1 MLDKYLIQPFYNKEA
16 EAAKKKAAAEEG
28 ETFSFEADELDDDED
43 DAPKYVYVNGRLVD
57 RSTLKEESVFSDE
70 TKEHLN

>member
-43 DAPKYVYVNGRLVD
+43 DAPKYVYVNGRLVG